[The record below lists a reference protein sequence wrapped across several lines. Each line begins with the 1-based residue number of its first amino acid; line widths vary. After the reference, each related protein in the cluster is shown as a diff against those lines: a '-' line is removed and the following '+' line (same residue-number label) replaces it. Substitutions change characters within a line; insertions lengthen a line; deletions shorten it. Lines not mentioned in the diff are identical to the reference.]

1 MEGHKIMKACV
12 GGGGFFCFFF
22 WNAML
27 ELAGTSRVQHRTAS
41 SLPQAAALWSP

>member
-1 MEGHKIMKACV
+1 MDGHKIMKACV
-12 GGGGFFCFFF
+12 VGGGLFFF